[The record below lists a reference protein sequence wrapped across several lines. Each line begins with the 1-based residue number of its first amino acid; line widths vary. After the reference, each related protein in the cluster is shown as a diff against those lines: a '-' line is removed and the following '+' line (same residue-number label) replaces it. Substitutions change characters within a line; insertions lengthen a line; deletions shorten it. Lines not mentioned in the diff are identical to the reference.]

1 MRILVAEDDRR
12 IAEALAAAL
21 QAAGFVAEVE
31 SDGEEAWY
39 RGDTEEFDAIILDL
53 GLPTLDGLGA
63 DGDGAHALHEHV
75 LIPSLPDRAALA
87 AGLVARLTA
96 G

>member
-31 SDGEEAWY
+31 SDGEEAPAEGGTLK
-39 RGDTEEFDAIILDL
+39 RTTPSARRNTSRSATSSTT
-53 GLPTLDGLGA
+53 LP
-63 DGDGAHALHEHV
+63 
-75 LIPSLPDRAALA
+75 SRRAAPNSWS
-87 AGLVARLTA
+87 
-96 G
+96 